1 MPTTTGHTLK
11 TSLKVLGQGA
21 VPAYTL
27 EHLTTSQAHAR
38 GQVQTIV
45 VDYIELGRDRACAVR
60 FADDQTTVS
69 RRHAAL
75 ERQGNQVTLLHL
87 SATNQTF
94 VNGQPVTGRQPLQNG
109 QVIQLSPTGPQLRF
123 NISANGT
130 AALGFTH
137 RFKLVAQ
144 QAVRPYRALV
154 ISLLVLLVAAVGGG
168 GFALYRLFDQT
179 LAQTREIE
187 QLKAQGQR
195 YLTEIS
201 QQLEAE
207 RERSRQLASS
217 LAGTT
222 LANGELLSRLRVVEN
237 RPLPRPVVMAPPAPA
252 DGEVARAAY
261 EQFKNQVMYLRVSGF
276 QLLMPNGELEQVDMN
291 WEGTGFLLADGRLVT
306 ARHCIQAWRYLSTGA
321 NGKTEQAVN
330 ILEQSGAEPIITFD
344 VFSPEGKKGTF
355 TYKDVRLD
363 DSGDQV
369 YQVPT
374 DGPDTVNIKIAL
386 PDASDWAYVRFPG
399 ASSLPPDPD
408 LARRLAV
415 GSPVVVLG
423 YSYGIDLQGDQL
435 KPVLSQSRVA
445 IEGLTNGV
453 ITLSDR
459 NFESGNSGGPVLA
472 ANAQGQYQAVGIVS
486 SGRGSVGFVVPISA
500 LK

>member
-1 MPTTTGHTLK
+1 MSTSAGHTLK

-27 EHLTTSQAHAR
+27 EHLTPSQAHPR
-38 GQVQTIV
+38 GRVQTIV
-45 VDYIELGRDRACAVR
+45 IDYIELGRDRQCAVR

-75 ERQGNQVTLLHL
+75 ERQGNQVTLVHL

-94 VNGQPVTGRQPLQNG
+94 VNGQPVAGRQALQNG

-123 NISANGT
+123 NISASGT

-144 QAVRPYRALV
+144 QAVRPYRTWVL
-154 ISLLVLLVAAVGGG
+154 SLLLLLVAALGGG
-168 GFALYRLFDQT
+168 GFALHHLFGQT
-179 LAQTREIE
+179 LAQAREIE
-187 QLKAQGQR
+187 QLKAQGQQ
-195 YLTEIS
+195 YLAQIS
-201 QQLEAE
+201 QQLAAE
-207 RERSRQLASS
+207 RERSQQLARS

-222 LANGELLSRLRVVEN
+222 LANGELLDRLRVVEN

-252 DGEVARAAY
+252 DGDLARAAY

-276 QLLMPNGELEQVDMN
+276 QLLLPGGELEQVDLN

-306 ARHCIQAWRYLSTGA
+306 ARHCIQAWRYLSSGA
-321 NGKTEQAVN
+321 NSKVEQAVN
-330 ILEQSGAEPIITFD
+330 LLEQTGAEPIITFD

-355 TYKDVRLD
+355 TYKDVQLD
-363 DSGDQV
+363 DSGDQL

-374 DGPDTVNIKIAL
+374 DGADTVNIKIAL
-386 PDASDWAYVRFPG
+386 PDASDWAYVRFAAP
-399 ASSLPPDPD
+399 SSLQPNPE
-408 LARRLAV
+408 LARRLPV

-435 KPVLSQSRVA
+435 KPILSQSRVA

-472 ANAQGQYQAVGIVS
+472 PNAQGQYQAIGIVS
-486 SGRGSVGFVVPISA
+486 SGRGSIGFIVPIST